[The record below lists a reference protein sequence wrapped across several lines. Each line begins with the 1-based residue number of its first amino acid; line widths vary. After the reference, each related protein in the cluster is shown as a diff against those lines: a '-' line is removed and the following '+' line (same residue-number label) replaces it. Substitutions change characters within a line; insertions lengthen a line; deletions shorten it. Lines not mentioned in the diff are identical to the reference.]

1 MKKDKNSNFS
11 ICVWLGIISFIL
23 FCGVIIF
30 AAYLYKFNP
39 LSMFSDIFHLDKSIG
54 WNALEALGT
63 ICIGVVTIWL
73 SSKVSKFQE
82 NQANIQNMQN
92 MLYIEPHILVDSFVL
107 LSAECELN
115 NEKTEIKSLKGIDY
129 PFFTNCKENLELNDM
144 YVLSIAFVNTSEAF
158 ARLRF
163 NEATITNGNE
173 TIGSFNISTFGTH
186 KNHIMLKKEECKTI
200 GLVINSETKKKL
212 RGSKITISCF
222 LDNNYNSTFKDVQ
235 SYIIT
240 SESDGMI
247 SFMPTKLCDNTY
259 EKV

>member
-1 MKKDKNSNFS
+1 MYG
-11 ICVWLGIISFIL
+11 LGLYLLFF

-39 LSMFSDIFHLDKSIG
+39 LSMFSDIFHLDKGIA

-73 SSKVSKFQE
+73 SIKVSKFQE
-82 NQANIQNMQN
+82 NQANIQNKQN

-107 LSAECELN
+107 FSAEYELN
-115 NEKTEIKSLKGIDY
+115 NNKTAIKSLKGIDY
-129 PFFTNCKENLELNDM
+129 PFFINCEEKLNDM
-144 YVLSIAFVNTSEAF
+144 YILSVAFVNTSGAF
-158 ARLRF
+158 SRLRF
-163 NEATITNGNE
+163 NEATIVNDNK
-173 TIGSFNISTFGTH
+173 TIGSFNVSTFGTH
-186 KNHIMLKKEECKTI
+186 KNHIMLKKGECKTI
-200 GLVINSETKKKL
+200 GLIINSETKEKL
-212 RGSKITISCF
+212 IDSKITISCF

>member
-129 PFFTNCKENLELNDM
+129 PFFIGRKCTPH
-144 YVLSIAFVNTSEAF
+144 
-158 ARLRF
+158 RHLR
-163 NEATITNGNE
+163 
-173 TIGSFNISTFGTH
+173 
-186 KNHIMLKKEECKTI
+186 
-200 GLVINSETKKKL
+200 
-212 RGSKITISCF
+212 RGGPPDPASAAAESP
-222 LDNNYNSTFKDVQ
+222 DRPGHRP
-235 SYIIT
+235 SYPA
-240 SESDGMI
+240 G
-247 SFMPTKLCDNTY
+247 
-259 EKV
+259 